1 MVGIAHAQTQTG
13 YRIPPRADIGGG
25 RMTGDIWCQ
34 YGTNGVRFKI
44 GTQAVTQVGTVG
56 VINGTNAI
64 GLPSLDFTYAGGSTS
79 ANFNG
84 FNAVYIAGSE
94 VGTSGALTGELDAV
108 GGIGTNN
115 TFNNPTL
122 AGVGTITASF
132 GANNLVISPA
142 EYSML
147 DGAIIPLNTATGSI
161 TNHAHT
167 GNDGTTQVSHTNLT
181 DRGTQTH
188 TQIDTF
194 IASKA
199 SASGVASLDANSL
212 VVQNPA
218 SGTSTPGIS
227 KISISLGTGL
237 LDDSWLS
244 SVISKLGQTI
254 ELGTETT
261 GNTNNITEGSTNQYY
276 TNARV
281 NLVIGSSSIT
291 SPQVSPK
298 ITFTSPAAGQFLKIV
313 DAQGNVENG
322 TSSATV
328 DFSAVTGSATASQ
341 IPLISGLLGSAT
353 SAQLPTILELLAT
366 TTAITGTSSNGRWY
380 NLQANNTGETVAE
393 LFLLHFDHP
402 GTTTSTDS
410 SSYARTVTLAG
421 GAIGTTSAKFGTG
434 GLGLGASA
442 YAEIPDSADLEPGS
456 SSFTLEGI
464 AYTTVV
470 GDVGAPNYGD
480 AIISKTVADASGYGP
495 IVVSHT
501 GGDIQFLASST
512 GSSWDVAQNVLFGSL
527 TTNTPHHYAVCRDGN
542 TIRLFLDGI
551 QGGTVTT
558 SATLV
563 NISDSWRIGK
573 SAWAAAEQSFIGWQ
587 DEVLYTNSAK
597 YTSNFTPPTQAYDVS
612 YNYNYN
618 SVQYIP
624 AGTTTPAFLI
634 VDAGTES
641 TRIDMLANVTT
652 LGVGYGTTT
661 LIRGTASVYKIRTVQ
676 GGGGVL
682 TDSLNT
688 YSTEEIKSIIDSGTR
703 SNYLDTWKNLRI
715 EDWYNKKQEYINN
728 PADPVIVE
736 NQAKERYKQGKYPSW
751 YSNNRDNYISII
763 DDGAGS
769 ITTSLNNNNLKEA
782 FNGYSELLWA
792 SDLDQNKLIAK
803 EKIEIESDTSKVNVS
818 LIVNDPSTPAYM
830 KTRDGLGRDLGS
842 ELGSLGRAFQ
852 ELISQHEDLLAQTGS
867 LTTRLKKAGIP

>member
-84 FNAVYIAGSE
+84 FNAVYIAGSK

-328 DFSAVTGSATASQ
+328 DFSAVTGSAT
-341 IPLISGLLGSAT
+341 
-353 SAQLPTILELLAT
+353 SAQLP
-366 TTAITGTSSNGRWY
+366 SNPVISG
-380 NLQANNTGETVAE
+380 NLYVSGVVG
-393 LFLLHFDHP
+393 
-402 GTTTSTDS
+402 GTTTGALVIPSGTTVQRPEMPTIGMMRYNTSPGTITGGIITVSGTYTIHTFNSSGTFTVGNPGLEYYTGSAWIPINRGTITTEVLVVGGGGGGAISTSGTGNGGGGAGGLISS
-410 SSYARTVTLAG
+410 SSYQVSGAVTVIVGAG
-421 GAIGTTSAKFGTG
+421 GASMTNGNNSTFSGLVAVG
-434 GLGLGASA
+434 GGKGGNGNNS
-442 YAEIPDSADLEPGS
+442 PGN
-456 SSFTLEGI
+456 G
-464 AYTTVV
+464 
-470 GDVGAPNYGD
+470 G
-480 AIISKTVADASGYGP
+480 SGG
-495 IVVSHT
+495 
-501 GGDIQFLASST
+501 GGD
-512 GSSWDVAQNVLFGSL
+512 G
-527 TTNTPHHYAVCRDGN
+527 GN
-542 TIRLFLDGI
+542 TIVGTGTAA
-551 QGGTVTT
+551 QGYNGGAGAGVSPWESGGGGGSGAVGGTG
-558 SATLV
+558 S
-563 NISDSWRIGK
+563 
-573 SAWAAAEQSFIGWQ
+573 
-587 DEVLYTNSAK
+587 
-597 YTSNFTPPTQAYDVS
+597 
-612 YNYNYN
+612 
-618 SVQYIP
+618 
-624 AGTTTPAFLI
+624 GT
-634 VDAGTES
+634 VCGS
-641 TRIDMLANVTT
+641 G
-652 LGVGYGTTT
+652 GVGTAYTISGTSTFYS
-661 LIRGTASVYKIRTVQ
+661 GG
-676 GGGGVL
+676 GGGGVSYL
-682 TDSLNT
+682 ATT
-688 YSTEEIKSIIDSGTR
+688 AGSGG
-703 SNYLDTWKNLRI
+703 N
-715 EDWYNKKQEYINN
+715 
-728 PADPVIVE
+728 
-736 NQAKERYKQGKYPSW
+736 GGG
-751 YSNNRDNYISII
+751 
-763 DDGAGS
+763 GAGG
-769 ITTSLNNNNLKEA
+769 A
-782 FNGYSELLWA
+782 A
-792 SDLDQNKLIAK
+792 
-803 EKIEIESDTSKVNVS
+803 
-818 LIVNDPSTPAYM
+818 STPGTNGTANRGGGGGGAGHASAIGG
-830 KTRDGLGRDLGS
+830 TGGS
-842 ELGSLGRAFQ
+842 
-852 ELISQHEDLLAQTGS
+852 
-867 LTTRLKKAGIP
+867 GIIIIRYITQ